1 MCLAIPGLVLSISDD
16 TADAIKRV
24 GQVKFGGIT
33 KEVSMAYVPEAR
45 VGDYVIVHVGF
56 AISTLNE
63 AEANRVFEY
72 LREMDEL
79 QELEWGMNTENGQRP
94 VSSAHDRNMAHA
106 NQAMPAEHV
115 VPT

>member
-1 MCLAIPGLVLSISDD
+1 MCLAIPGLVLSISGDD
-16 TADAIKRV
+16 IVKRV

-33 KEVSMAYVPEAR
+33 KEVNLAYVPEAK

-79 QELEWGMNTENGQRP
+79 AELV
-94 VSSAHDRNMAHA
+94 VSG
-106 NQAMPAEHV
+106 
-115 VPT
+115 